1 MKKTLSLILSLI
13 MLLTVLTLAS
23 CQTVSDDTT
32 TAAQTSP
39 ETTAADAT
47 EADTTDAVTEEPE
60 ATPDRIRVFTLM
72 GPTGMGMAKL
82 ISDDKNGTSQQDYTF
97 TVASAPDQ
105 ISAEVIKGSFEIAAV
120 PVNLA
125 SVLYNKT
132 EGKIKLAGVN
142 TLGVL
147 YVLENG
153 DTINSAADLKG
164 KTIYAT
170 GQGSNPEYTLRYIL
184 TKNNIDPDKDVTIEY
199 LAEHAEL
206 AAQMV
211 SGSVTL
217 GMLPEPNVT
226 SVMVQNGDVR
236 IALDLSKEWKEVSG
250 TELVQGCIIVN
261 AEFAEKYPAALQKFL
276 DEYKASVD
284 FVNSNVD
291 EASALIEEAGIVP
304 KAAIA
309 KKAIP
314 NCNIVLI
321 TGEEMKAPV
330 AAMLDVLYTAE
341 AKSVGGKL
349 PDDGFYYTGK

>member
-1 MKKTLSLILSLI
+1 MKKILSVILSLT
-13 MLLTVLTLAS
+13 MLVSVLALAS
-23 CQTVSDDTT
+23 CTVSGDETT
-32 TAAQTSP
+32 D
-39 ETTAADAT
+39 ETTAAAT
-47 EADTTDAVTEEPE
+47 ETDGTADTSAETESETEPE
-60 ATPDRIRVFTLM
+60 AAPEQIRVFTLM

-82 ISDDKNGTSQQDYTF
+82 ISDDKNSASKQDYTF

-105 ISAEVIKGSFEIAAV
+105 ITAEVIKGSFEIAAV

-153 DTINSAADLKG
+153 DTVNSVADLKG

-184 TKNNIDPDKDVTIEY
+184 TKNSIDPDKDVTIEY

-226 SVMVQNGDVR
+226 SVMAQNGDVR

-250 TELVQGCIIVN
+250 TDLVQGCIIVS
-261 AEFAEKYPAALQKFL
+261 AEFAEKYPAALRTFL
-276 DEYKASVD
+276 EEYKASVD

-321 TGEEMKAPV
+321 TGEDMKEPV
-330 AAMLDVLYTAE
+330 SAMLNVLYEAE

>member
-23 CQTVSDDTT
+23 CRTVSDDTT

-39 ETTAADAT
+39 ETTAADVT

-206 AAQMV
+206 ATQMV

-250 TELVQGCIIVN
+250 TELVQGCIIVS

-291 EASALIEEAGIVP
+291 EASALIEEAAIVP

>member
-1 MKKTLSLILSLI
+1 MKKFLSIILSLAV
-13 MLLTVLTLAS
+13 LLSVITLAS
-23 CQTVSDDTT
+23 CTASGERTT
-32 TAAQTSP
+32 EETETKTAD
-39 ETTAADAT
+39 TTAADTTA
-47 EADTTDAVTEEPE
+47 ADTTAETEPE
-60 ATPDRIRVFTLM
+60 ETPEQIRVYTLM

-82 ISDDKNGTSQQDYTF
+82 ISDDKNGVSKQDYTF

-105 ISAEVIKGSFEIAAV
+105 ITAEVIKGSFEIAAV

-153 DTINSAADLKG
+153 DTINSVADLKG

-211 SGSVTL
+211 SGTVTL

-261 AEFAEKYPAALQKFL
+261 AEFAEKYPEALKAFL
-276 DEYKASVD
+276 EEYKASVD

-291 EASALIEEAGIVP
+291 EASAVIEEAGIVP

-321 TGEEMKAPV
+321 TGEEMKEPV
-330 AAMLDVLYTAE
+330 SAMLNVLYEAE